1 MDRHGTGIVMSTNS
15 FSTAGHA
22 LRPLLALALAGIAL
36 SGCGET
42 RRAIGLDRTSPDEFA
57 VVSRAP
63 LTLPPNMAALPPPRP
78 GAARPQERTATQTA
92 AASVFGSAPR
102 ASAAGRTTGEQALI
116 AQAGAKGG
124 IEPGIR
130 TKLDQETTDL
140 IIADRRWIDTLL
152 FWQKQ
157 EAPFTVVDPAK
168 EQQRLRQAEAQGKP
182 LNDGTVPTIER
193 KRKAPLED
201 LF

>member
-1 MDRHGTGIVMSTNS
+1 M
-15 FSTAGHA
+15 
-22 LRPLLALALAGIAL
+22 
-36 SGCGET
+36 
-42 RRAIGLDRTSPDEFA
+42 
-57 VVSRAP
+57 
-63 LTLPPNMAALPPPRP
+63 
-78 GAARPQERTATQTA
+78 ERTATQTA
-92 AASVFGSAPR
+92 AASLFGSAPR
-102 ASAAGRTTGEQALI
+102 ASAAGRKTGEQALI
-116 AQAGAKGG
+116 AQAGAMGG

-130 TKLDQETTDL
+130 TKVDQETTDL

-157 EAPFTVVDPAK
+157 EAPYTVVDPAK